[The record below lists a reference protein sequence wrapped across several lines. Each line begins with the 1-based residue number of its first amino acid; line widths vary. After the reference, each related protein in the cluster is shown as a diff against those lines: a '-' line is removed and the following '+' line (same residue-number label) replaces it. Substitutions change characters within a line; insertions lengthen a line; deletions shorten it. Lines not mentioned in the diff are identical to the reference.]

1 MVDINLLSPDFLRE
15 QLAYLPQE
23 ARLFGGTL
31 RENLTLGLPLVSE
44 SELAEACAK
53 TGLDRVVAAHPMGL
67 ELKIS
72 EGGQGLSGGQKQLV
86 AFTRVLLARPKVIL
100 LDEPMAS
107 IDRGLEERLMK
118 LLLNEFAGQVTVLLV
133 THKMQHIRQ
142 ADRVIILE
150 QGKLAID
157 GPANEVLAQ
166 MQRGSEASK

>member
-1 MVDINLLSPDFLRE
+1 
-15 QLAYLPQE
+15 
-23 ARLFGGTL
+23 
-31 RENLTLGLPLVSE
+31 
-44 SELAEACAK
+44 
-53 TGLDRVVAAHPMGL
+53 
-67 ELKIS
+67 
-72 EGGQGLSGGQKQLV
+72 
-86 AFTRVLLARPKVIL
+86 
-100 LDEPMAS
+100 MAS
-107 IDRGLEERLMK
+107 MDRGLEERLMK